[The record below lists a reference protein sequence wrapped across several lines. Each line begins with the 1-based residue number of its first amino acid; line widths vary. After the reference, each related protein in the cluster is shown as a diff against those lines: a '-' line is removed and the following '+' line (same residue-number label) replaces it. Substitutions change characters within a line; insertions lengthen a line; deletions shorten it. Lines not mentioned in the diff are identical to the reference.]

1 MVCCWRSAM
10 IADLRHDAALLRAE
24 RLTLAVLLCGVA
36 ALALSDFVSPFYWL
50 LSAVAATLRLWRGPS
65 LHLSELQA
73 SIVGWLG
80 FCWVIV
86 ELVFGRELIVAFT
99 DFLLILS
106 FAIVVEAAT
115 PRNHLHRMLVG
126 LFLVLAAAV
135 LTDSVLYVIPLL
147 LMMWFLWRAAA
158 CLYSLNWPGGDL
170 PAVPMRQEGRWMVLM
185 VAVTAL
191 LFITLPRF
199 EFHSLLKATQPRL
212 QTSGFSDLVQLGDF
226 ARTLDSRVIMR
237 VEPLDDSADGIKQF
251 RRWTM
256 GRYWRGAVLS
266 RFTGHGWQKI
276 SARRQSQIAAGE
288 DLVVADGGS
297 FKVAMYREAS
307 DHAYIQLPSGLLGIR
322 DLPEAIRI
330 DGAAAV
336 QFIRAPARRL
346 RLLMDVASSAEADGM
361 AGPLR
366 REHERDKIPTELRQW
381 LDSFVASG
389 EAPEVA
395 LERIARE
402 LRGWEYDLN
411 TPLDASRPIASFLQ
425 LKSGHCELYAT
436 TLALAARE
444 LGFASRV
451 VNGYL
456 GGDWNEVGNFL
467 QIRELHAHSWS
478 EVWLAGSWKR
488 IDATPSVRDGLL
500 HIRFPTLDQLWESA
514 KLGWYRYVLEFQNS
528 DRLNFLKS
536 LWQSVRLY
544 SNWLLSAALAIG
556 LMLLMWRS
564 AAQLRI
570 RLRRPKRELLCSE
583 LDRWLHR
590 RGVQRRPYQPL
601 RDTALPE
608 GVAAEQWQ
616 GFVQQ
621 WESACYGRGKLW
633 NRHDLQRHLRALLK
647 SY

>member
-1 MVCCWRSAM
+1 MS
-10 IADLRHDAALLRAE
+10 ADLRHDVALLRAE

-50 LSAVAATLRLWRGPS
+50 LSALAATLRLWRGPS
-65 LHLSELQA
+65 LHLSEMQA

-80 FCWVIV
+80 FGWVIL

-147 LMMWFLWRAAA
+147 LMMWFFWRAAA
-158 CLYSLNWPGGDL
+158 CLYSINWQGGDL
-170 PAVPMRQEGRWMVLM
+170 PAVPVRQEGGWLLLM
-185 VAVTAL
+185 VAITAL
-191 LFITLPRF
+191 LFIALPRF

-237 VEPLDDSADGIKQF
+237 VEPLDDSVDGIKQF
-251 RRWTM
+251 RRWAQ

-266 RFTGHGWQKI
+266 RFTGHGWQKVA
-276 SARRQSQIAAGE
+276 SRRQLQLAAGE
-288 DLVVADGGS
+288 DLVLADGNKLS
-297 FKVAMYREAS
+297 LALYREAS
-307 DHAYIQLPSGLLGIR
+307 DHAYIQLPEGLLRIK
-322 DLPEAIRI
+322 DIPEAIGI
-330 DGAAAV
+330 DGAAAA
-336 QFIRAPARRL
+336 QFSSAPSRRL
-346 RLLMDVASSAEADGM
+346 RLLMDVAMAAELEGQGRPLHRERERDNI
-361 AGPLR
+361 PDELR
-366 REHERDKIPTELRQW
+366 RW
-381 LDSFVASG
+381 LAPFVASG
-389 EAPEVA
+389 EAPEVL
-395 LERIARE
+395 LERIASE
-402 LRGWEYDLN
+402 LRGWAYDLN
-411 TPLDASRPIASFLQ
+411 AAIDAEQPIASFLK
-425 LKSGHCELYAT
+425 LKAGHCELYAT
-436 TLALAARE
+436 TLALAARQ

-467 QIRELHAHSWS
+467 QIRALHAHSWS
-478 EVWLAGSWKR
+478 EVWLAGRWQR

-544 SNWLLSAALAIG
+544 SNWLLTAALAIG
-556 LMLLMWRS
+556 VMLLMGRS
-564 AAQLRI
+564 VAQLRL
-570 RLRRPKRELLCSE
+570 RLRRPPHELLCSE
-583 LDRWLHR
+583 LDRWLRR
-590 RGVQRRPYQPL
+590 RGVVRQPCQPL
-601 RDTALPE
+601 RHVNFPE
-608 GVAAEQWQ
+608 GVSPEQWS
-616 GFVQQ
+616 GFVQL
-621 WESACYGRGKLW
+621 WEMACYGRGQLW
-633 NRHDLQRHLRALLK
+633 KKHDLQRHLRALLK

>member
-1 MVCCWRSAM
+1 M

-266 RFTGHGWQKI
+266 RFTGHGWQKV
-276 SARRQSQIAAGE
+276 SARRQFQVAAGE
-288 DLVVADGGS
+288 NLVVADGAS
-297 FKVAMYREAS
+297 LKVALYREAS
-307 DHAYIQLPSGLLGIR
+307 DHAYIQLPSGLLRIR

-346 RLLMDVASSAEADGM
+346 RLFRRWVLRAWARADSNRRHLHTAQTRCRTVDSDMHKRWHRESAATCH
-361 AGPLR
+361 R
-366 REHERDKIPTELRQW
+366 T
-381 LDSFVASG
+381 
-389 EAPEVA
+389 AP
-395 LERIARE
+395 
-402 LRGWEYDLN
+402 N
-411 TPLDASRPIASFLQ
+411 SRPRSP
-425 LKSGHCELYAT
+425 
-436 TLALAARE
+436 
-444 LGFASRV
+444 V
-451 VNGYL
+451 
-456 GGDWNEVGNFL
+456 
-467 QIRELHAHSWS
+467 
-478 EVWLAGSWKR
+478 GSWR
-488 IDATPSVRDGLL
+488 ADS
-500 HIRFPTLDQLWESA
+500 
-514 KLGWYRYVLEFQNS
+514 LE
-528 DRLNFLKS
+528 
-536 LWQSVRLY
+536 
-544 SNWLLSAALAIG
+544 
-556 LMLLMWRS
+556 
-564 AAQLRI
+564 I
-570 RLRRPKRELLCSE
+570 RLRP
-583 LDRWLHR
+583 DRVDIWCDPCLMR
-590 RGVQRRPYQPL
+590 R
-601 RDTALPE
+601 
-608 GVAAEQWQ
+608 
-616 GFVQQ
+616 
-621 WESACYGRGKLW
+621 
-633 NRHDLQRHLRALLK
+633 
-647 SY
+647 